1 MTTVLNSA
9 GTDRVARLEP
19 AEMDRLIERHITAEM
34 AGDTAGAVAVYTD
47 DIEHDV
53 VGSPTGPVHG
63 KAAAQG
69 FYDFL
74 TANLATESLTPTRR
88 YYGDDFCVI
97 EHEATGTVP
106 GEFLGIPGHGKRV
119 TFRMLHVWEFRDGLM
134 SRENIW
140 LDGGSIAAQLTSAD

>member
-1 MTTVLNSA
+1 
-9 GTDRVARLEP
+9 
-19 AEMDRLIERHITAEM
+19 MDRLIERHITAEM

-47 DIEHDV
+47 DVEHDV

-97 EHEATGTVP
+97 EHEATGTVA

-140 LDGGSIAAQLTSAD
+140 LDGASVAAQLTSAD